1 MSWNPPNPYA
11 EFDDDDYLAGFYGWA
26 AHLGYLLEQKT
37 PKISTD
43 QHPAII
49 PMMDACHHI
58 IQTSIRAQNTDPES
72 PHRFM
77 HLLGATFADDLHEA
91 IEHAIRYAPEVYLE
105 LFGVSSAADMLSF
118 FYEAALTY
126 PTTEQ
131 ENTGQESTAQEST
144 AQEST
149 AQESAAQESAAQES
163 AAQESA

>member
-49 PMMDACHHI
+49 PLMDACHHV
-58 IQTSIRAQNTDPES
+58 IQTSIRAQNTAPES

-91 IEHAIRYAPEVYLE
+91 IEHVIRYAPEAFLE
-105 LFGVSSAADMLSF
+105 LFGVSSAADMLGF
-118 FYEAALTY
+118 FYEAAITY
-126 PTTEQ
+126 PAAEQ
-131 ENTGQESTAQEST
+131 ENTAQEST
-144 AQEST
+144 G
-149 AQESAAQESAAQES
+149 QESA
-163 AAQESA
+163 